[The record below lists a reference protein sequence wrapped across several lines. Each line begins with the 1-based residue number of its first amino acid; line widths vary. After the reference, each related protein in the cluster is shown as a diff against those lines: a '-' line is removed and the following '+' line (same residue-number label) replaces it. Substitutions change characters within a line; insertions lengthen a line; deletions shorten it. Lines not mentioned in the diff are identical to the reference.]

1 MKKEIY
7 IDHSHLKS
15 VSIGEDPVAE
25 VVEFDEAFVMF
36 VNRVEKLFY
45 IWDGDVVG
53 LEDGLGFVEFGK
65 R

>member
-7 IDHSHLKS
+7 ADHSHMES
-15 VSIGEDPVAE
+15 VSVGKNPIAE